1 MGQTRTLFH
10 IKLFCCQINEHP
22 AGCSGSDHKNARSHF
37 VCRAFDGHRFQPLVE
52 DSKAEKE
59 MFLTSQSGRKIR
71 MSAAVKGVLR
81 SNSYHGVESPVVS
94 RVHEQDSSQGELM

>member
-1 MGQTRTLFH
+1 
-10 IKLFCCQINEHP
+10 
-22 AGCSGSDHKNARSHF
+22 
-37 VCRAFDGHRFQPLVE
+37 
-52 DSKAEKE
+52 

-94 RVHEQDSSQGELM
+94 RVHEQDSSQGNAHDIMPMTHLPETRAGMRVSCASCNKICASFQLWHPSTAL